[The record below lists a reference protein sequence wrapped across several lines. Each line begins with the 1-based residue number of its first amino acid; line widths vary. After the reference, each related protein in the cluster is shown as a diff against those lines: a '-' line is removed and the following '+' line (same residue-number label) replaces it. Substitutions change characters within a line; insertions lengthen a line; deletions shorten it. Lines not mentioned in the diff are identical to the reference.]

1 MAMTILRLFEW
12 LQKSKGMKM
21 KHMMM
26 VDLHTH
32 TSASDGQYSPSQ
44 VVCMAKK
51 AGITCLAV
59 TDHDTISGLQE
70 ARGAG
75 KEYGITVV
83 RGIELGAKEKRHLHI
98 VGLGFCENAI
108 ELQMLCNKLRQ
119 SRDERKY
126 RIVDFLRE
134 KGIEISLDEVTEL
147 AGGEV
152 IARPHFAQ
160 VMLRHGY
167 VSSIRE
173 AFDRYLD
180 TDEYQRIERFKAP
193 AAECIEVIHQGGGK
207 AILAHPYQLGMTD
220 DALEQQIAQL
230 KDVGLDGIEC
240 YYPQHTP
247 EMTRRYLE
255 FAQKYDLYVSGGSDF
270 HGEAVHPENLLKPI
284 QLDVSWLLDPV
295 AGMP

>member
-1 MAMTILRLFEW
+1 
-12 LQKSKGMKM
+12 MKNR
-21 KHMMM
+21 MM

-32 TSASDGQYSPSQ
+32 TSASDGQYSPAQ
-44 VVCMAKK
+44 VLEKAKR
-51 AGITCLAV
+51 AGIVCIAI

-70 ARGAG
+70 AQAAG
-75 KEYGITVV
+75 KECGISVV
-83 RGIELGAKEKRHLHI
+83 RGIELGAKEDRHLHI
-98 VGLGFCENAI
+98 VGLGFGENATQ
-108 ELQMLCNKLRQ
+108 LQLLCTKLRQ

-134 KGIEISLDEVTEL
+134 KGVKVSLDEVTEL

-180 TDEYQRIERFKAP
+180 TDEYQRIERFKAS
-193 AAECIEVIHQGGGK
+193 AAECIAAIHQGGGK
-207 AILAHPYQLGMTD
+207 AVLAHPYQLGMPND
-220 DALEQQIAQL
+220 VLEQLIVRL
-230 KDVGLDGIEC
+230 KADGLDGIEC

-247 EMTRRYLE
+247 EMTHCYLE
-255 FAQKYDLYVSGGSDF
+255 FAQKYSLYVSGGSDF
-270 HGEAVHPENLLKPI
+270 HGEAVHPDNLLKPI
-284 QLDVSWLLDPV
+284 PLDISWLSGS
-295 AGMP
+295 AI

>member
-1 MAMTILRLFEW
+1 
-12 LQKSKGMKM
+12 M

-32 TSASDGQYSPSQ
+32 TSASDGQYSPVQ
-44 VVCMAKK
+44 VVCKAKK
-51 AGITCLAV
+51 AGITCLAI

-70 ARGAG
+70 AQGAG
-75 KEYGITVV
+75 KEYEITVV
-83 RGIELGAKEKRHLHI
+83 RGIELGAKENRHFHI
-98 VGLGFCENAI
+98 VGLGFCDNAI
-108 ELQMLCNKLRQ
+108 ELQTLCNKLRQ

-134 KGIEISLDEVTEL
+134 KGIDVSLDEVTEL

-173 AFDRYLD
+173 AFNRYLD
-180 TDEYQRIERFKAP
+180 TDEYQKIERYKAP

-247 EMTRRYLE
+247 EMTCRYLE